1 MKKDIEVRDYLL
13 TINRLVET
21 LDRLNIPYI
30 LGGSVASSV
39 HGIFR
44 TTNDVDFVVKMT
56 QEQIAPFV
64 SDLQAEFYVDDL
76 SIQEAIETVSSF
88 SVLHLATMVKSDF
101 FLLPSGEWETQRWE
115 RSQPINIGTTEEPLL
130 ARVTAAE
137 DMILQK
143 LVWYRLG
150 GYVSDRQWNDILGM
164 LKIQVQKL
172 DAVYLGHWAK
182 RLGLLDL
189 LKRANDEA
197 AINLC
202 FDSP

>member
-101 FLLPSGEWETQRWE
+101 FLLP
-115 RSQPINIGTTEEPLL
+115 
-130 ARVTAAE
+130 
-137 DMILQK
+137 
-143 LVWYRLG
+143 
-150 GYVSDRQWNDILGM
+150 
-164 LKIQVQKL
+164 
-172 DAVYLGHWAK
+172 
-182 RLGLLDL
+182 
-189 LKRANDEA
+189 
-197 AINLC
+197 
-202 FDSP
+202 